1 MISFNIFGFME
12 RVTGKVHQL
21 PNKEKSKKQIQC
33 MKKDLNRK
41 THTQLKEGRKRS
53 EHISAF
59 HHQNR

>member
-1 MISFNIFGFME
+1 MIINPFGFL
-12 RVTGKVHQL
+12 GKFLRQSEQI
-21 PNKEKSKKQIQC
+21 PNKEKSKKQIQS

-41 THTQLKEGRKRS
+41 THTQLKEGKKRS

>member
-1 MISFNIFGFME
+1 MIFNIFGFL
-12 RVTGKVHQL
+12 GDISNKIAQI

-41 THTQLKEGRKRS
+41 TRTQLKEGKKRS
-53 EHISAF
+53 EHISSF